1 MVINRFRYSNVN
13 GIEGEGC
20 KYIFLLICTNGATST
35 NSFFATTIFYTCES
49 LLNENHCFSFMFY
62 GIRRV
67 LCIVYYTKTFSFVIL
82 WCQSN
87 NSNSNMQSWEFLPSF
102 ISFLFA
108 LFLCSIMLQ
117 GNMAANVCVNTHQSM
132 FHFTLSQ
139 QCVICYFS
147 QQKNNMVHSFWLM
160 YDRCLLPL
168 SSDEW

>member
-1 MVINRFRYSNVN
+1 
-13 GIEGEGC
+13 
-20 KYIFLLICTNGATST
+20 
-35 NSFFATTIFYTCES
+35 
-49 LLNENHCFSFMFY
+49 MFY

-117 GNMAANVCVNTHQSM
+117 GNMAANVCVNTHQCSTPCSILLSHSNVWFAISRSRKTTWFIVFDWCM
-132 FHFTLSQ
+132 IGVSCLWRMINLFQHGCDESSKAQFLFDYFLSFKYLHFNHKL
-139 QCVICYFS
+139 
-147 QQKNNMVHSFWLM
+147 
-160 YDRCLLPL
+160 D
-168 SSDEW
+168 

>member
-1 MVINRFRYSNVN
+1 MR
-13 GIEGEGC
+13 
-20 KYIFLLICTNGATST
+20 T
-35 NSFFATTIFYTCES
+35 

-117 GNMAANVCVNTHQSM
+117 GNMAANVCVNTHQCS
-132 FHFTLSQ
+132 TPCSILLS
-139 QCVICYFS
+139 
-147 QQKNNMVHSFWLM
+147 HSNVWFAISRSRKTTWFIVFDWCMIGVSCLWVLTNDKSFPTWL
-160 YDRCLLPL
+160 RWEFKGIIFIWLFLIF
-168 SSDEW
+168 